1 MFEMMSSTHFRRKD
15 KNKSRGVKSGDQF
28 GHNSIWFKKDL
39 LPSLSVDSFVEE
51 DWVNNF
57 N

>member
-1 MFEMMSSTHFRRKD
+1 MMSSTHFRRKD